1 MKHNKEM
8 LLAIRQK
15 AQNKM
20 QELLA
25 QANIEMTY
33 ELESKLETIEAIL
46 DEIQYGFEY
55 LEYSGEKEA
64 KVLINNWALGFE
76 YPVTAECNSINK

>member
-46 DEIQYGFEY
+46 DEIQYGLEY
-55 LEYSGEKEA
+55 LEDSGEKEA
-64 KVLINNWALGFE
+64 KVLIDNWALGFE

>member
-33 ELESKLETIEAIL
+33 ELQSKLETIELIL

-55 LEYSGEKEA
+55 LEHSGEKE
-64 KVLINNWALGFE
+64 VTVVINNWALGFE

>member
-76 YPVTAECNSINK
+76 YPVTAECNS

>member
-8 LLAIRQK
+8 LLVIRQK

-33 ELESKLETIEAIL
+33 ELESKLETIEAVL
-46 DEIQYGFEY
+46 DEIQYCFEY
-55 LEYSGEKEA
+55 LEDSGEKET
-64 KVLINNWALGFE
+64 KVLINNWALGSD
-76 YPVTAECNSINK
+76 Y